1 MCVCHRQWGPTQH
14 ILYWHSLPLS
24 LTSAPGEPTLNKGP
38 ANKHDLR
45 SALGESQIVTMW
57 TLPHLLSRLLMLNAT
72 DFFFFLHFSQ
82 WSLPPTQN
90 SRNLEKM
97 SFKDYLPSF
106 RKFLLWGL
114 HYSHGIRSKHWQNS
128 MERRKKWRKEGRVRT
143 SLSLSQSWESTPFL
157 RNHFLWLCFRNN
169 RILRC

>member
-14 ILYWHSLPLS
+14 ILYWHSLPRS
-24 LTSAPGEPTLNKGP
+24 LPSASGEHSLGKGP

-45 SALGESQIVTMW
+45 SALGESQIGAMW
-57 TLPHLLSRLLMLNAT
+57 TLPHLPSCLLMFNAT
-72 DFFFFLHFSQ
+72 DFFFFFLHFPQ

-114 HYSHGIRSKHWQNS
+114 HCSHGIRSKHWQNS
-128 MERRKKWRKEGRVRT
+128 TERRKEGRKGQNKFIPFTELRIHAAF
-143 SLSLSQSWESTPFL
+143 EKPFL
-157 RNHFLWLCFRNN
+157 MIMFSQ
-169 RILRC
+169 